1 MTGEMTTTGSL
12 LTSSSDMPCE
22 FNLNSE
28 FPEMYEA
35 RHSVSAAEMQHYAT
49 IQKRFMQ
56 NILEDM

>member
-1 MTGEMTTTGSL
+1 
-12 LTSSSDMPCE
+12 MPCE